1 MFAAVSKRG
10 ISLRFRFHG
19 RHDLPDVAC
28 SLKPALDDIDRRAK
42 EGTGE
47 REGEREKEGEGE
59 GQGGTCKRVEA
70 GNGNNMAAGG
80 SP

>member
-1 MFAAVSKRG
+1 MISTGARKRE
-10 ISLRFRFHG
+10 RENE
-19 RHDLPDVAC
+19 
-28 SLKPALDDIDRRAK
+28 K
-42 EGTGE
+42 ERE
-47 REGEREKEGEGE
+47 REGEGKGE